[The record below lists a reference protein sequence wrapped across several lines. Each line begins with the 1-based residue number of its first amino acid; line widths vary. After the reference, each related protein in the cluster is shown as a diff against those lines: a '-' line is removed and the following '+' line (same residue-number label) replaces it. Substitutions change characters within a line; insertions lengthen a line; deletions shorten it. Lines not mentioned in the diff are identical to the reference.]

1 MRWRLLLAVLTLGFS
16 IGVLAQGEGFDDPEV
31 DARYRALIHTLR
43 CMQCQN
49 QSIADSPAA
58 TAVDL
63 RRQTREL
70 IDEGLSDNDIRVYF
84 AERYGD
90 FINYQPP
97 LQPTT
102 WLLWGAPALLVL
114 IGAFVFARIVRRRM
128 QQPLDEEFN

>member
-1 MRWRLLLAVLTLGFS
+1 MRCRLLLAVLALGFS
-16 IGVLAQGEGFDDPEV
+16 IGVLAQGEGFDDPEL

-70 IDEGLSDNDIRVYF
+70 IEQGLTDNEIRVYF

-128 QQPLDEEFN
+128 NQPLDEEPG

>member
-1 MRWRLLLAVLTLGFS
+1 MRCRLLLAVLACGFS
-16 IGVLAQGEGFDDPEV
+16 IGVLAQGEGFDDPEL
-31 DARYRALIHTLR
+31 DARYRDLIHTLR

-70 IDEGLSDNDIRVYF
+70 IEEGLTDNEIRVYF

-102 WLLWGAPALLVL
+102 WLLWSAPALLVL

-128 QQPLDEEFN
+128 QQPLDEELG